1 VNGSKTALK
10 EQDCS
15 GGKMELMRMLGVP
28 MARLM
33 SKNKVRKQAVHR
45 RRGRPRE
52 SKNKIDI
59 QTIASK
65 AVKARGGQ
73 LSVAHMS
80 EVLEHLRRMISITQP
95 YNTEKNEQTG
105 EIRVIVRPEGN
116 YEQWEECIRMFIEL
130 VRKLAPYQSPR
141 LASIKGENRPA
152 EQSPT
157 RWSR

>member
-1 VNGSKTALK
+1 
-10 EQDCS
+10 
-15 GGKMELMRMLGVP
+15 MLGVP

-95 YNTEKNEQTG
+95 YNTGEK
-105 EIRVIVRPEGN
+105 
-116 YEQWEECIRMFIEL
+116 
-130 VRKLAPYQSPR
+130 
-141 LASIKGENRPA
+141 
-152 EQSPT
+152 
-157 RWSR
+157 